1 MGDIFYTKLWV
12 NSPSNRSNHR
22 RCSVRK
28 GVLGN
33 FAKFTG
39 KHLCQILFLIR
50 LQAWG
55 LQLYLKRSSGTD
67 VFLWILRDFQEHLF
81 YRTPPGQWFWSTW
94 QIFIMLSA
102 KIRSILLNVLG
113 RNLSK
118 IEKGYFVLN
127 FKKSEN
133 LGIWN

>member
-1 MGDIFYTKLWV
+1 MSQF
-12 NSPSNRSNHR
+12 SPSNRSNHR